1 MFTVGNGMKM
11 VLVIVQGKLIVI
23 DPSPLLQEQPE
34 RTLRIAWLCSLQEEP
49 RDPGACEIPL

>member
-1 MFTVGNGMKM
+1 MKM